1 MYENLK
7 DLGSYNSLISLQTLI
22 IDLNALFPLDFILL
36 LVHLFIRICRQVT
49 KNDIYLYHNF
59 ALS

>member
-7 DLGSYNSLISLQTLI
+7 ELGFYNSVTSLQTLI

-36 LVHLFIRICRQVT
+36 LIYPFI
-49 KNDIYLYHNF
+49 NLPFY
-59 ALS
+59 